1 MAGRKLLTQ
10 LPLRQTGKSSI
21 INALKRS
28 RAVGVSSKPGFTTS
42 MQEVVLDRDVR
53 LLDSPGI
60 VFDDEAAWLGNCIN
74 TETLPDPIPSVEA
87 LLRRCDQQSLI
98 MTYSIP
104 AFPPGDVMMFLAMVA
119 RSYGRVLKGGIPD
132 KIGAARAVLKDW
144 NEGKIPYYTAPPAD
158 NQPVKAADALV
169 LAEFSKEFDALDA
182 AVLSG
187 MKDEGDEMDFVKLNP
202 AERVEESSGWK
213 ELMEDSDEE
222 MEEESVAGEKS
233 DVQRMR
239 QKQAKAEDYNFDD
252 L

>member
-1 MAGRKLLTQ
+1 
-10 LPLRQTGKSSI
+10 
-21 INALKRS
+21 
-28 RAVGVSSKPGFTTS
+28 

-74 TETLPDPIPSVEA
+74 TETLPDPIPPVEA
-87 LLRRCDQQSLI
+87 LLRRCDYQSLL

-158 NQPVKAADALV
+158 NQPVKGADARIV
-169 LAEFSKEFDALDA
+169 AEFSKEFDALDA
-182 AVLSG
+182 AVLGG
-187 MKDEGDEMDFVKLNP
+187 MNEMDDEMDFVKLNP
-202 AERVEESSGWK
+202 GDRVEDNAGWK
-213 ELMEDSDEE
+213 ELMDGSDEE
-222 MEEESVAGEKS
+222 MEEGS
-233 DVQRMR
+233 DTDGRSDAQQRR